1 MNIPILSSL
10 FGKNNS
16 SLQPLDSILISKL
29 KIFAKEK
36 NYPLFENT
44 PVFHRSQKVDVP
56 LLLFIPKTGLV
67 LFEYKE
73 WSYEELRDAHVSKTS
88 HAQKSENSLSFESI
102 GDFIKEK
109 FIDLTSFD
117 DIDIFNFV
125 IMEQLREDEFNMLDT
140 SFHELLPKERILF
153 HDSSEEQIE
162 RKFKALQTKQKTYTV
177 QNTLPF
183 IFSQYMILDE
193 KKIYFANKDQRD
205 FIDKN
210 LENIENL
217 VADRQ
222 SGKSSVLVQKALLE
236 KLQQPQKKIAIL
248 APTHLQ
254 AELLKHTLL
263 ELVELSSVVL
273 DMNDISI
280 YTPNDIL
287 NEHRRR
293 LKKAPTAEILIE
305 AFHLHKGLDIADTL
319 LVDDAFL
326 MNTEFIAYLKH
337 IQKGKTLLLINS
349 LEDETTASLSQNYYG
364 EIELLQTP
372 EYPTL
377 LKKINTI
384 VKAKKDVDILIF
396 TADEDFEAIKEDIEG
411 FTAQELSLIETDHSL
426 REQSPTP
433 IKLCN
438 YDPKVPLHA
447 TYTFLIQSCQSDYS
461 ALKYLAKS
469 SREKS
474 FIIYEDECDNISRLK
489 NLLKDTHE
497 QDTQK

>member
-10 FGKNNS
+10 FGKKNS

-44 PVFHRSQKVDVP
+44 PIFHRSKRVDVP

-109 FIDLTSFD
+109 FIDLTTFD

-125 IMEQLREDEFNMLDT
+125 IMEQLREEEFNMLDT

-153 HDSSEEQIE
+153 HDSSQEQIE

-193 KKIYFANKDQRD
+193 ERVFFANEAQRA
-205 FIDKN
+205 FIDKQ
-210 LENIENL
+210 LQNIENL

-222 SGKSSVLVQKALLE
+222 SGKSTVLVQKALLE
-236 KLQQPQKKIAIL
+236 KLEHPQKKIAIL
-248 APTHLQ
+248 APSHLQ
-254 AELLKHTLL
+254 ADLLKQTLL
-263 ELVELSSVVL
+263 ELVERSSVVL

-293 LKKAPTAEILIE
+293 LKKAPTEEILIE
-305 AFHLHKGLDIADTL
+305 SFHLGKGLDIADVL
-319 LVDDAFL
+319 LFDDAFL
-326 MNTEFIAYLKH
+326 MEKEFIDYLKH

-349 LEDETTASLSQNYYG
+349 LKDETSASLNTSYYG
-364 EIELLQTP
+364 EIEFLHAP
-372 EYPTL
+372 EFPTL
-377 LKKINTI
+377 LKKINSLL
-384 VKAKKDVDILIF
+384 KENEDVQTLIF
-396 TADEDFEAIKEDIEG
+396 TADEDFDAIKDDIEG
-411 FTAQELSLIETDHSL
+411 FTAKELSVIETNRSL

-447 TYTFLIQSCQSDYS
+447 TYTFLIQSCKSDYS

-469 SREKS
+469 SKTKS

-497 QDTQK
+497 QDTQE